1 MTNPSARELSLN
13 HASRKGLIYNHQAI
27 LPYQSFACSEHR
39 DYVSFKLMDWQQK
52 CLVVLPC
59 FNEEHGLSALL
70 PHLARHLPNILVV
83 DDGSTDKTL
92 QIARKHKANIL
103 PLPANQG
110 KGAALRQGLG
120 QAMRLG
126 FSWALVMDGD
136 GQHSPADI
144 PAFLARAEKDGT
156 DLVIGNRM
164 AQCDDMPF
172 VRRWTNR
179 YLSYRIS
186 DLVGESLP
194 DTQCGFRL
202 LRLAALTGVN
212 LSTTGFEI
220 ESEMLV
226 QMALAKRRL
235 AFVPV
240 ATIYKEEQSK
250 IHPVRDS
257 LRWFRWLRSVK
268 QTQQLAHEEAKI
280 FKPSQA

>member
-1 MTNPSARELSLN
+1 
-13 HASRKGLIYNHQAI
+13 
-27 LPYQSFACSEHR
+27 
-39 DYVSFKLMDWQQK
+39 MDWQQQ
-52 CLVVLPC
+52 CLVILPC
-59 FNEEHGLSALL
+59 FNEEHGLDALL
-70 PHLARHLPNILVV
+70 PQLVRYLPNVLVV
-83 DDGSTDKTL
+83 DDGSTDNTL
-92 QIARKHKANIL
+92 QIARKHHAHIL
-103 PLPANQG
+103 PLPTNRG
-110 KGAALRQGLG
+110 KGAALRQGLDRTL
-120 QAMRLG
+120 QLG

-144 PAFLARAEKDGT
+144 PAFLNRAEQDT
-156 DLVIGNRM
+156 MDLVIGNRM

-194 DTQCGFRL
+194 DSQCGFRL
-202 LRLAALTGVN
+202 IRLAALSGVN
-212 LSTTGFEI
+212 LGTTGFEI

-226 QMALAKRRL
+226 QMALAKRRI
-235 AFVPV
+235 AFVPI

-268 QTQQLAHEEAKI
+268 QTQQTAHEQAKL